1 MRFFL
6 ILSFI
11 FFAVLSENVV
21 AQANIDKYKKIVEKN
36 LRNASTD
43 ELVWVRAFNNTY
55 DKYCKSHQTYE
66 IFKYFYEVA
75 SSTIVDELID
85 RNEFTAS
92 WQGKYGFRKGYLKG
106 FRKRVGTDGLCQCIY
121 NHIIAGDSSCLP
133 Q

>member
-1 MRFFL
+1 MP
-6 ILSFI
+6 ITAIMAFI
-11 FFAVLSENVV
+11 FLTAGGETVS
-21 AQANIDKYKKIVEKN
+21 AQANIDNYKKVVETN

-43 ELVWVRAFNNTY
+43 ELVWIRAFNNTY
-55 DKYCKSHQTYE
+55 DTYCKNHQTNE
-66 IFKYFYEVA
+66 VFKYFYQIA
-75 SSTIVDELID
+75 SSTIVDELLD

-121 NHIIAGDSSCLP
+121 NHIIVGDSSCLP